1 MKYNGNKISRET
13 RELEIPRSNGS
24 PIRFTVASI
33 TVGVRRDFDALWPKP
48 RVPMI
53 VTQGKSGRE
62 EKEDWRDQKFINELD
77 ERSALMNIYLLYRVL
92 ELDTNVTFDNKP
104 TDKDSLR
111 KLADEVK
118 DSGLS
123 EGDII
128 VILKEA
134 LKASNLSQEEIEKV
148 KSDF

>member
-13 RELEIPRSNGS
+13 RQLELPRTNGD
-24 PIRFTVASI
+24 PMRFTVASV

-48 RVPMI
+48 RVPVI
-53 VTQGKSGRE
+53 VTQGKNGRD

-77 ERSALMNIYLLYRVL
+77 ERASLQNIYLLYRVL
-92 ELDTNVTFDNKP
+92 ELDTNIVFDNTP
-104 TDKDSLR
+104 TDVASLR

-123 EGDII
+123 EGDML

-134 LKASNLSQEEIEKV
+134 LKASNLSQDEIEKA

>member
-1 MKYNGNKISRET
+1 MKYNGSKISRET
-13 RELEIPRSNGS
+13 RQVEVPRTNGE

-48 RVPMI
+48 RVPVI
-53 VTQGKSGRE
+53 VTQGKNGRD

-77 ERSALMNIYLLYRVL
+77 ERSALQNIYLMYRVL
-92 ELDTNVTFDNKP
+92 ELDTNVAFDNTP
-104 TDKDSLR
+104 TDIKTLR
-111 KLADEVK
+111 LLADEIK

-123 EGDII
+123 EGDIL

>member
-13 RELEIPRSNGS
+13 RALEIPRSNGD

-33 TVGVRRDFDALWPKP
+33 TVGVRRDFDCLWPKP

-53 VTQGKSGRE
+53 VTQGKNGRD
-62 EKEDWRDQKFINELD
+62 EKEDWRDEKFINELD
-77 ERSALMNIYLLYRVL
+77 ERGALMNIYLLYRVL
-92 ELDTNVTFDNKP
+92 ELDANVTFDNKP